1 MGAVLPLL
9 GLRAFVET
17 GRHGSLTAAAEAMGV
32 TPGAISQQLR
42 QLQERLG
49 VNLFDRTRH
58 GVVLSVAG
66 ARVYP
71 ELLQA
76 FEQISHSLQTLER
89 WETRRTL
96 RISAA
101 PSFAAQWLAPRLGAF
116 SALHPQVDVQLDSSA
131 ALVDLR
137 RKGVD
142 IAIRHGLGHYP
153 GLHAEHLMAPV
164 LLPVAS
170 PALLAGAPTVSSVQD
185 CLQLRLLQDADRS
198 DWRLWF
204 QALDLPVDERL
215 ERGPAFDD
223 DLLLIRAAV
232 AGQGVALVRDIHA
245 AEELASGRLQVV
257 IDQPWPQAFAYYA
270 VTHSDGESN
279 AAVPAFMAWLRAA
292 LMMTQDAGTL
302 PKQDAG

>member
-17 GRHGSLTAAAEAMGV
+17 GRHGSLTAAAEVMGV
-32 TPGAISQQLR
+32 TPGAISLQLR

-49 VNLFDRTRH
+49 VSLFDRTRH
-58 GVVLSVAG
+58 GVVLSAAG
-66 ARVYP
+66 ARVHL
-71 ELLQA
+71 ELQQA
-76 FEQISHSLQTLER
+76 FDQIAHSVQTLER
-89 WETRRTL
+89 WQTRGTL

-101 PSFAAQWLAPRLGAF
+101 PSFAAQWLAPRLGEF
-116 SALHPQVDVQLDSSA
+116 SALHPQVDVQLDARA

-137 RKGVD
+137 RDGVD
-142 IAIRHGLGHYP
+142 IAIRHGLGYYP
-153 GLHAEHLMAPV
+153 GLQAEHLLAPV

-170 PALLAGAPTVSSVQD
+170 PALLATAPAMASVQD
-185 CLQLRLLQDADRS
+185 CLQLPLLQDADRS

-204 QALDLPVDERL
+204 QALGLLPDARL

-232 AGQGVALVRDIHA
+232 AGQGIALVRDIHV

-257 IDQPWPQAFAYYA
+257 IEQPWPQAFAYYA
-270 VTHSDGESN
+270 VTCGDDVEN
-279 AAVPAFMAWLRAA
+279 AAVPAFLAWLRTA
-292 LMMTQDAGTL
+292 LASSRDAEPPYAEHG
-302 PKQDAG
+302 

>member
-1 MGAVLPLL
+1 
-9 GLRAFVET
+9 
-17 GRHGSLTAAAEAMGV
+17 MGV

-142 IAIRHGLGHYP
+142 IAIRHGLGRYP

-185 CLQLRLLQDADRS
+185 CLQLPLLQDADRS

-245 AEELASGRLQVV
+245 AEELASGRLQMV

-270 VTHSDGESN
+270 VTRADGEAN